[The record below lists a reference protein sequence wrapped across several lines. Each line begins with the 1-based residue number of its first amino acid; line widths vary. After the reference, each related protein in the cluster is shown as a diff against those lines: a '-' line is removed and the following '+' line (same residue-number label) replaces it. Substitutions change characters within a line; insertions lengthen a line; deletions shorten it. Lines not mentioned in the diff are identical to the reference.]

1 MFGDGSEKGGND
13 LSASP
18 MSHSAETMGGGSN
31 ASATPFTT
39 TSASG
44 AASMVQRTSASV
56 PPWKIKRDLNRQS
69 KGATS
74 PLKETIIMATSA
86 TNQKQIDLA
95 LQALSSLETTRGFL
109 HKAMQKLLASGNI
122 ESLTALDAV
131 ITNNSKEITD
141 TSNHLDALQR
151 TGNIGAKAATQIA
164 AAGNVRQLRSRL
176 SADGQDVSSS
186 VGITSSGGL
195 PQNANSFGSNSQSTN
210 GFGTIP
216 RNHVQ
221 KSASALET
229 ENRCPNR
236 SSQPRSTDQ
245 ATKVA
250 ANAAATVSAAQA
262 TKVAANAAATA
273 SAAQVVGSKQ
283 VDGSKHLGCDES
295 NKPSCPNRR
304 TYTQSTDQ
312 ASKPAAPAAG
322 VTADQASKPA
332 APAAGVTAAQV
343 SKAAASAAA
352 VNTDQVDGSKHLGIY
367 LICADATSSGNLVSD
382 VHCSKTKDFS
392 SLIWEST
399 SKPRFKA
406 HKGFLHDLIA
416 SEISAW

>member
-1 MFGDGSEKGGND
+1 
-13 LSASP
+13 
-18 MSHSAETMGGGSN
+18 
-31 ASATPFTT
+31 
-39 TSASG
+39 
-44 AASMVQRTSASV
+44 
-56 PPWKIKRDLNRQS
+56 
-69 KGATS
+69 
-74 PLKETIIMATSA
+74 MATSA

-95 LQALSSLETTRGFL
+95 LQALGSLETTRGFL
-109 HKAMQKLLASGNI
+109 HKAMKKLLASGNI

-164 AAGNVRQLRSRL
+164 AAGNVRQLLRSRL

-236 SSQPRSTDQ
+236 RLQPRSTD
-245 ATKVA
+245 
-250 ANAAATVSAAQA
+250 QA

-283 VDGSKHLGCDES
+283 ADGNKYLGCDES
-295 NKPSCPNRR
+295 NKPSCPNRH
-304 TYTQSTDQ
+304 TYTQST
-312 ASKPAAPAAG
+312 
-322 VTADQASKPA
+322 DQASKPA

-367 LICADATSSGNLVSD
+367 LICADETSSGNLVSD
-382 VHCSKTKDFS
+382 VHCSKMKDFP

-406 HKGFLHDLIA
+406 HKGFLHDLVA

>member
-1 MFGDGSEKGGND
+1 
-13 LSASP
+13 
-18 MSHSAETMGGGSN
+18 
-31 ASATPFTT
+31 
-39 TSASG
+39 
-44 AASMVQRTSASV
+44 
-56 PPWKIKRDLNRQS
+56 
-69 KGATS
+69 
-74 PLKETIIMATSA
+74 MATSA

-95 LQALSSLETTRGFL
+95 LQALSSLETSRGSL
-109 HKAMQKLLASGNI
+109 QKAMQELLASGNL
-122 ESLTALDAV
+122 EPLTALDAV
-131 ITNNSKEITD
+131 ITNNSNEITD

-164 AAGNVRQLRSRL
+164 AAGNVRQLLRSRL
-176 SADGQDVSSS
+176 SADGQGVSSS

-216 RNHVQ
+216 RNHVR

-312 ASKPAAPAAG
+312 APKPAAPAAGVTADQASKPAAPAAG

-382 VHCSKTKDFS
+382 VHCSKTKDFP

-399 SKPRFKA
+399 SKPRVKA
-406 HKGFLHDLIA
+406 HEGFLHDLIA